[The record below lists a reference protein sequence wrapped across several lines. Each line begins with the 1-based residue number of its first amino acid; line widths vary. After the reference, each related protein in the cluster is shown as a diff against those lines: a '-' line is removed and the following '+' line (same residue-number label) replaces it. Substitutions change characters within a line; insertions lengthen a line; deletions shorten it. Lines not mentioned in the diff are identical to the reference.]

1 MHLSKNE
8 LVIRSVT
15 PDDIHEMCE
24 LLNEIIDVG
33 GTTANETPFTE
44 EEFEQHYLSAKN
56 LLCCFVAVDKENT
69 IAGFQTMGLHPKLPE
84 NWSDIATF
92 ARIKPKVP
100 GVGTA
105 LFERTKSFAEQAGI
119 VAINAT
125 IRADNKGGLAYYKK
139 MGFEKYLENKAKLL
153 NDGTPVDRVSKR
165 YVVA

>member
-1 MHLSKNE
+1 ME
-8 LVIRSVT
+8 
-15 PDDIHEMCE
+15 
-24 LLNEIIDVG
+24 
-33 GTTANETPFTE
+33 
-44 EEFEQHYLSAKN
+44 
-56 LLCCFVAVDKENT
+56 
-69 IAGFQTMGLHPKLPE
+69 LHPKLPE

-92 ARIKPKVP
+92 ARLKSKVP

-105 LFERTKSFAEQAGI
+105 LFEKSKTFAKQAGI

-165 YVVA
+165 YSVA